1 MKARELLFAAIH
13 PRLPIEGAMPSLG
26 GATGW
31 LNFILWQR
39 L

>member
-1 MKARELLFAAIH
+1 MKAGELLFAAIH